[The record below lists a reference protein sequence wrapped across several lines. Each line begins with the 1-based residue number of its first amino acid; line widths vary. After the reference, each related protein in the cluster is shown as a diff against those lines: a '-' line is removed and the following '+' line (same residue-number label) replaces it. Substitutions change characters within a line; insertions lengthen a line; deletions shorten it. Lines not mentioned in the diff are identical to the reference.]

1 MLLNQYNMRK
11 LIISAVVLM
20 SVGFA
25 QTASAQRGITVY
37 AKGSDAPI
45 AEAAF
50 TQVKSLTFQMPSVV
64 MIATDDSEL
73 QTLDIKKLDRIVIT
87 EDVATDIKEV
97 NENVNENVYNVAGQ
111 KVNGSYRG
119 IVIKNGKKFIVT
131 PKN

>member
-1 MLLNQYNMRK
+1 MRK

>member
-1 MLLNQYNMRK
+1 MRK

-37 AKGSDAPI
+37 AKGSDTPI

-73 QTLDIKKLDRIVIT
+73 KTLDIKQLERIVIT

>member
-1 MLLNQYNMRK
+1 MRK

-20 SVGFA
+20 SLGFA

-37 AKGSDAPI
+37 AKGSDTPI

-119 IVIKNGKKFIVT
+119 IVIKNGKKYIVT

>member
-1 MLLNQYNMRK
+1 MRK
-11 LIISAVVLM
+11 LIISAIVLM

>member
-1 MLLNQYNMRK
+1 MRK

-37 AKGSDAPI
+37 AKGSDTPI

-64 MIATDDSEL
+64 MIAADDSEL
-73 QTLDIKKLDRIVIT
+73 QTLDIKNLDRIVIT

-97 NENVNENVYNVAGQ
+97 NANVNENENVYNVAGQ

>member
-1 MLLNQYNMRK
+1 MRK
-11 LIISAVVLM
+11 LIISAIVLM
-20 SVGFA
+20 SVGFV

-97 NENVNENVYNVAGQ
+97 NENENENVYNVAGQ